1 MVECHSAVLEED
13 TAAVIE
19 KATHIAMTRDTRQKY
34 VVVRCRCV
42 MGNGWP
48 AGYLPREQFE
58 ERMSNADDKGGFA
71 PDGLRL
77 QSGGS
82 SSSRTPGAEAACVYT
97 ASGRDG
103 LVVDLLLDFLKKNTK
118 TSKTKE
124 RTWSKR
130 CGRRLPQGPTTST
143 PPSPARQRKFVVS
156 AQMERPTSSWL
167 AAGRRRVLL
176 KMSSSWAVA
185 APTLCTAL

>member
-1 MVECHSAVLEED
+1 MVECHSVVSEED

-19 KATHIAMTRDTRQKY
+19 KATHIAMTKDTRKQY
-34 VVVRCRCV
+34 VVVRCRRV
-42 MGNGWP
+42 P

-103 LVVDLLLDFLKKNTK
+103 LVVDLLLDVLKKCENLK
-118 TSKTKE
+118 DKGAYLE
-124 RTWSKR
+124 QA
-130 CGRRLPQGPTTST
+130 L
-143 PPSPARQRKFVVS
+143 RK
-156 AQMERPTSSWL
+156 AL
-167 AAGRRRVLL
+167 AARADDVD
-176 KMSSSWAVA
+176 SS
-185 APTLCTAL
+185 